1 MAEQKYSHAKAGVS
15 ASGFKN
21 SIGGRMK
28 KRVIDLC
35 SGRGGWAAGFIAQGW
50 DVIAVDIKHFR
61 DNPARRFIVGDI
73 LDNRIAQRFPRAD
86 LYVASPPCT
95 QFSKHDQPGLYPN
108 LPAPSMQLVQR
119 CFELAEIAGCQ
130 LVLENVRGLQKFL
143 GTAAAHYGS
152 FYLWGDG
159 VPCIMPHIPGRQG
172 RPKLKWNHRSPSM
185 RAKIPFELA
194 YWIAQTHN
202 NRMRSAV
209 PARRCAIPAERGM
222 LRV

>member
-1 MAEQKYSHAKAGVS
+1 L
-15 ASGFKN
+15 
-21 SIGGRMK
+21 K

-50 DVIAVDIKHFR
+50 DVIAVDIKRFR

-73 LDNRIAQRFPRAD
+73 LDERIAQRLQRAD
-86 LYVASPPCT
+86 LFVASPPCT
-95 QFSKHDQPGLYPN
+95 EFSKHDQPALYPS
-108 LPAPSMQLVQR
+108 LPAPDMSLVQR
-119 CFELAEIAGCQ
+119 CFDLAEAAGCQ

-143 GTAAAHYGS
+143 SPAIAHYGS

-159 VPCIMPHIPGRQG
+159 VPCLMPHIPGRQG
-172 RPKLKWNHRSPSM
+172 RPRLKWNHRSPSM

-202 NRMRSAV
+202 NRLRSTV
-209 PARRCAIPAERGM
+209 PARRYVNASGTGM
-222 LRV
+222 LRA